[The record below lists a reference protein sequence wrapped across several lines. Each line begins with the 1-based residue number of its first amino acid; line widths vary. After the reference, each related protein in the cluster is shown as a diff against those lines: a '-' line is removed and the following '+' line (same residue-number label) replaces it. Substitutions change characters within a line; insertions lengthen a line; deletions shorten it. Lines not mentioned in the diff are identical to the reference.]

1 MDTEI
6 LLPPLALALAR
17 LRQPRPA
24 TPRTWPYAP
33 QTTTMPTAPVTAT
46 TNDFLIMVPAAA
58 LLADALPPTPER
70 AAAATG
76 QSAARTYWFDL

>member
-6 LLPPLALALAR
+6 LLPPLALALGR

-24 TPRTWPYAP
+24 APRPWPYGH
-33 QTTTMPTAPVTAT
+33 QTEIMPTSPVTAS
-46 TNDFLIMVPAAA
+46 TNDFLIMVPAGA

-70 AAAATG
+70 AAAVTG
-76 QSAARTYWFDL
+76 PNAARTYWFAL